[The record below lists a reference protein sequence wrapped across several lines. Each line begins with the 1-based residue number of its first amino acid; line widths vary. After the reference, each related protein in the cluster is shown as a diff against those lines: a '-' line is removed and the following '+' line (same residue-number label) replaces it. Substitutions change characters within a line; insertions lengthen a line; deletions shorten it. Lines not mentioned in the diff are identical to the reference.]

1 MKQLTGEKQYTIE
14 DVAEELS
21 ASLKVIRRYVASG
34 QLPASQVGT
43 KYKIGERDFQT
54 FCATYTEVDQS
65 AGVRRLKTIRAQFL
79 PGFGVD
85 PEARDMRK
93 RGKIVGDDV
102 AAGRVAVVDETRRR
116 HKRLTSNFGDVSG
129 DDVNWQDIRKVW
141 KSPKRS
147 KKMTFVD
154 LFCGAG
160 GLSKGLE
167 MAGMEGICGLD
178 WFDEGKGR
186 KYRRAG

>member
-1 MKQLTGEKQYTIE
+1 MKQITEERQYTIE
-14 DVAEELS
+14 DVAEELG

-34 QLPASQVGT
+34 QLPASQIGT
-43 KYKIGERDFQT
+43 KYKIGERDFQM
-54 FCATYTEVDQS
+54 FCDSYTEVDQTDG
-65 AGVRRLKTIRAQFL
+65 ARRIKTIKAQFL

-93 RGKIVGDDV
+93 RGKVVGEDV
-102 AAGRVAVVDETRRR
+102 AAGKVEVADETRRS

-129 DDVNWQDIRKVW
+129 DDVNWADIHAEWDKPG
-141 KSPKRS
+141 KSAR
-147 KKMTFVD
+147 MTFVD

-167 MAGMEGICGLD
+167 MSGMEGICGLD
-178 WFDEGKGR
+178 WFDER
-186 KYRRAG
+186 MYRSVG